1 MNTNFINRKLF
12 AETSR
17 IILGCVFVFSGL
29 VKSVDVYGTAYK
41 VTEYLSSFHLSAIS
55 ELATPISFFLCGFEF
70 FLGLVLLLGTMIKL
84 TSRLA
89 LITMSFMT
97 LLTLYIAV
105 FDPVG
110 DCGCFGDAFVLSNW
124 QTFYKNILLLAAAI
138 CLTAYSN
145 KITPLFNRRMQLIS
159 SIWLAIAISVFLAYN
174 YLYDPVLDFRPFHV
188 GANIPEKME
197 IDEDKAQITE
207 LTYIYEK
214 DGVRQNF
221 SEKDIPWQD
230 STWIYVD
237 TQEKIVRPGLTEPEI
252 PVFEIERI
260 DFDEDNKVIGRS
272 DVTDDVLDDDGYIFL
287 LIAPSLTELDDEG
300 IAGINMAA
308 EYAQKNNVPVY
319 FMTSSNEDDLL
330 KVKERLSS
338 NLILSFGDGIVLK
351 TIVRSHPGLLIL
363 KEGTILA
370 KWSRRSMPDKERYN
384 MSLTALIAQSPASP
398 DMTKLAIFIIVL
410 MAPLIGLKIYEY
422 KTKR

>member
-1 MNTNFINRKLF
+1 MNVNFINKKLI
-12 AETSR
+12 AEISR
-17 IILGCVFVFSGL
+17 IILGCVFIFSGL
-29 VKSVDVYGTAYK
+29 VKSVDVYGTAFK

-70 FLGLVLLLGTMIKL
+70 FMGLVLLLGTMIKL

-124 QTFYKNILLLAAAI
+124 QTFYKNIILLVVAI

-145 KITPLFNRRMQLIS
+145 KITPLFNRKMQFIS
-159 SIWLAIAISVFLAYN
+159 SIWLVIAISGFLAYN

-207 LTYIYEK
+207 LIYTYEK
-214 DGVRQNF
+214 DGIRQNF

-230 STWIYVD
+230 STWVYVD
-237 TQEKIVRPGLTEPEI
+237 TQERIVRPGLTKPEI
-252 PVFEIERI
+252 PVFGIERV
-260 DFDEDNKVIGRS
+260 DLDEDNNIIDIS
-272 DVTDDVLDDDGYIFL
+272 DVTDEVLNDEGYSFL
-287 LIAPSLTELDDEG
+287 LIVPDLSELENEG
-300 IAGINMAA
+300 YADINMAA
-308 EYAQKNNVPVY
+308 EYAQKHDIPVY
-319 FMTSSNEDDLL
+319 CMTSSDETELL
-330 KVKERLSS
+330 TAKGRLSS
-338 NLILSFGDGIVLK
+338 NIAVSSGDGIVLK

-363 KEGTILA
+363 KDGTVIA
-370 KWSRRSMPDKERYN
+370 KWTKRSMPDKGQYN
-384 MSLTALIAQSPASP
+384 LPVEELVAGTPTTPDIA
-398 DMTKLAIFIIVL
+398 KLLIFIITL
-410 MAPLIGLKIYEY
+410 CLPLIGLKIYEH
-422 KTKR
+422 KTIK